1 MAAYVSENSE
11 EAKDWLADT
20 LGMEYGDLTQEA
32 GSSVARSFPAKEG
45 NLNELAQEALL
56 KKVEELKIPVEYKAE
71 LRVSL
76 TMKKVPLTASL

>member
-1 MAAYVSENSE
+1 MAAICIGEQRRGE
-11 EAKDWLADT
+11 RLACPT
-20 LGMEYGDLTQEA
+20 HWGMEYGDLAQEA

-71 LRVSL
+71 LKSVA
-76 TMKKVPLTASL
+76 TMKRCP